1 VIAVTGS
8 GTSETAQRYRK
19 VAGQFTLRVQ
29 AVPAGSWDN
38 PCPCEGWRARDIVG
52 HLVEWMPGFFS
63 RWDVELS
70 PAVTVDDDP
79 VAAWV
84 STSDAI
90 QAALDDPQVAARE
103 ADSPMGR
110 RSLEQVVGMIVVGDV
125 LVHTWDLA
133 RATGQDETLD
143 ADEVAR
149 LSGMMLQMS
158 DEMLRSDGQ
167 FGPRVEVPKDADPQT
182 QLIAFSGRRP

>member
-1 VIAVTGS
+1 VAGTE
-8 GTSETAQRYRK
+8 TSETAQRYRN
-19 VAGQFTLRVQ
+19 VAGQFTQRVQ

-38 PCPCEGWRARDIVG
+38 PCPCEGWVARDIVG
-52 HLVEWMPGFFS
+52 HLVEWLPGFFS

-70 PAVTVDDDP
+70 PAVSVDDDP
-79 VAAWV
+79 AAAWI

-110 RSLEQVVGMIVVGDV
+110 RSLEQTVGMIVIGDV

-143 ADEVAR
+143 AEEVAL
-149 LSGMMLQMS
+149 LSGGMMQLS
-158 DEMLRSDGQ
+158 DEMLRSGGQ
-167 FGPRVEVPKDADPQT
+167 FGPRVEVPGDADLQT
-182 QLIAFSGRRP
+182 RLIAFSGRRP